1 MIYLARVQYIRTA
14 PRFEKKVIGIMLAQ
28 CRSVLFSLSGPL
40 MLGLIV
46 GVSYVPALIVGV
58 SYVPASDPA
67 SVTKNLSQLREGG
80 HAGLPSSLADE
91 SFALS
96 VPEVRQSHPLPQT
109 CRRV

>member
-14 PRFEKKVIGIMLAQ
+14 SRFEKKVIGIMLAQ

-46 GVSYVPALIVGV
+46 GVSYVPA
-58 SYVPASDPA
+58 SDPA

-80 HAGLPSSLADE
+80 HARLPSSLADE